1 MNWSEFQR
9 KQRVAEL
16 GDSFISYVDEGN
28 GPPVV
33 LLHGMPSWG
42 YVWSSVL
49 PLLANRSRVLIP
61 DLAGFGY
68 SDKRDCFD
76 RSVGRQAVLIEDWMD
91 SIGVARSAFVG
102 HDIGGGIALRLATLS
117 PGRVERLTLINS
129 VCYDSWPGS
138 LMLALSHPE
147 SHRRL
152 SSRRTNLLLR
162 RGLKKGFSQ
171 PQEEFLTGMLAP
183 YSSEIGKLSLIRNAV
198 ALNTSL
204 TMEIS
209 AHLHHLRVPSLII
222 CGEEDPFHPMK
233 YGARLAADIPGAQ
246 LVRLQK
252 ARHFVMLD
260 RPEIIAGCLT
270 QFLGPEG
277 RVMPLPQAAPLP
289 GQEASAIRPQFQ
301 LSEPV

>member
-76 RSVGRQAVLIEDWMD
+76 RSVGRQAALIEDWMD

-222 CGEEDPFHPMK
+222 CGEDDPFHPMK

-260 RPEIIAGCLT
+260 RPEIIASCLT

-277 RVMPLPQAAPLP
+277 RVMPLPQAAPYP
-289 GQEASAIRPQFQ
+289 GKKPRLSAPN
-301 LSEPV
+301 SS

>member
-9 KQRVAEL
+9 KQRVAEI
-16 GDSFISYVDEGN
+16 GDSFLSYVDEGS
-28 GPPVV
+28 GSPIV

-49 PLLANRSRVLIP
+49 PMLTNRFRVLIP

-76 RSVGRQAVLIEDWMD
+76 RSVSRQATLIESWMD
-91 SIGVARSAFVG
+91 SIGLSRAAFVG
-102 HDIGGGIALRLATLS
+102 HDIGGGIALRLSTLS
-117 PGRVERLTLINS
+117 PGRIERLTLINS

-138 LMLALSHPE
+138 LMLTLSHPE

-171 PQEEFLTGMLAP
+171 PQEEYLSGMLAP
-183 YSSEIGKLSLIRNAV
+183 YTTEIGKLSLIRNAV

-209 AHLHHLRVPSLII
+209 ALLHHLRVPTLII
-222 CGEEDPFHPMK
+222 CGEDDPFHPIK
-233 YGARLAADIPGAQ
+233 YGTRLANDIPGAQ

-260 RPEIIAGCLT
+260 RPEIIASCLT

-277 RVMPLPQAAPLP
+277 RVMPLPQAVHMP
-289 GQEASAIRPQFQ
+289 GPEAAVRPQFLLTEQ
-301 LSEPV
+301 P

>member
-9 KQRVAEL
+9 KQRVVEI
-16 GDSFISYVDEGN
+16 GDSFLSYVDEGS
-28 GPPVV
+28 GSPVV

-49 PLLANRSRVLIP
+49 PLLTNRFRVLIP

-76 RSVGRQAVLIEDWMD
+76 RSVSRQSTLIESWMD
-91 SIGVARSAFVG
+91 SIG
-102 HDIGGGIALRLATLS
+102 
-117 PGRVERLTLINS
+117 
-129 VCYDSWPGS
+129 
-138 LMLALSHPE
+138 LSHPE

-171 PQEEFLTGMLAP
+171 PQEEYLSGMLAP
-183 YSSEIGKLSLIRNAV
+183 YTTEIGKLSLIRNAV

-209 AHLHHLRVPSLII
+209 ALLHHLRVPTLII
-222 CGEEDPFHPMK
+222 SGEDDPFHPIK
-233 YGARLAADIPGAQ
+233 YGTRLATDIPGAQ

-260 RPEIIAGCLT
+260 RPEIIATCLT

-277 RVMPLPQAAPLP
+277 RVMPLPQAVHVP
-289 GQEASAIRPQFQ
+289 ASETTVRPQFLLTEQ
-301 LSEPV
+301 S

>member
-9 KQRVAEL
+9 KQRVAEI
-16 GDSFISYVDEGN
+16 GDSFLSYVDEGS
-28 GPPVV
+28 GPPLV

-49 PLLANRSRVLIP
+49 PLLTNRFRVLIP

-76 RSVGRQAVLIEDWMD
+76 RSVSRQATSIESWMD
-91 SIGVARSAFVG
+91 SIGLSRAAFVG
-102 HDIGGGIALRLATLS
+102 HDIGGGVALRLSTLS

-138 LMLALSHPE
+138 LMLTLSHPE

-171 PQEEFLTGMLAP
+171 PQEECLSGMLAP
-183 YSSEIGKLSLIRNAV
+183 YTTEIGKLSLIRNAV

-209 AHLHHLRVPSLII
+209 ALLHHLRVPTLII
-222 CGEEDPFHPMK
+222 CGEDDPFHPIK
-233 YGARLAADIPGAQ
+233 YGTRLATDIPGAQ

-260 RPEIIAGCLT
+260 RPEIIASCLT

-277 RVMPLPQAAPLP
+277 RVMPLPQAVHMP
-289 GQEASAIRPQFQ
+289 GPETAVRPQFLLTEQ
-301 LSEPV
+301 P